1 MFKRVICHW
10 LGVYLLF
17 VLQRQLVQLLEAC
30 DSLSIL
36 LYEVLVFIVQ

>member
-1 MFKRVICHW
+1 MFERVICHW

-30 DSLSIL
+30 DSQGIL
-36 LYEVLVFIVQ
+36 FYEVLFVIVK